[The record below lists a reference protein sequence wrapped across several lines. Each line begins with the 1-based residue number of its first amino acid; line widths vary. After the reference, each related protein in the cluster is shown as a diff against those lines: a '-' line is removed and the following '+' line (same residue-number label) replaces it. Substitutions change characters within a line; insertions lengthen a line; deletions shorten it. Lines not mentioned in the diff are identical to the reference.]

1 MMTFN
6 QLIPMNIDDLFER
19 ADYDRWA
26 ERFPVPP
33 ISRGA
38 SPEDIAGLC
47 AGRRIDYLGVYVQY
61 ISQDPGSHGRDC
73 LTLQLTDET
82 GHMQALWTLS
92 KSRSTQLVKQ
102 IGEGREAVVS
112 GIIHEWP
119 LGSGELRMVLDD
131 VDFDKAI
138 LAMVEPSLMGTIN
151 TVMQIASML
160 DRLPKPIASIAL
172 ELLES
177 HWQELLNGIDYES
190 LRHCYHGGIL
200 DHLRAVLKVLEYMW
214 SRSGLDIAI
223 SDLAATYRT
232 KLDRDGAR
240 HFYCPISMDH
250 LRQVLVQMHRALDLN
265 PGEPR
270 FFVVCLAAV
279 AVEIGKLSSRVRAQ
293 VVEGLSHTLK
303 QLVDEYA
310 VSREDADQVL
320 NLMTRGSMSLDKTRS
335 AEELALYLAVYLAD
349 TIG

>member
-6 QLIPMNIDDLFER
+6 QLIPMTTDDLFER
-19 ADYDRWA
+19 PDYDCWA

-33 ISRGA
+33 ITRGV
-38 SPEDIAGLC
+38 SPEPISGLR
-47 AGRRIDYLGVYVQY
+47 AGRRIEYLGSYVQC
-61 ISQDPGSHGRDC
+61 ISRDYGSHGRDC

-92 KSRSTQLVKQ
+92 ESRSTQLIEQ

-119 LGSGELRMVLDD
+119 LGSGEMRMILDD
-131 VDFDKAI
+131 VDFDKVI
-138 LAMVEPSLMGTIN
+138 LTIIEPPLTGTID
-151 TVMQIASML
+151 TVMHIAPML
-160 DRLPKPIASIAL
+160 DRLPKPIASMAL

-190 LRHCYHGGIL
+190 LRHHYHGGIL

-214 SRSGLDIAI
+214 SRPGLEMAIA
-223 SDLAATYRT
+223 DLATTYRT
-232 KLDRDGAR
+232 KLDSDGKTSTYYPMS
-240 HFYCPISMDH
+240 FDH
-250 LRQVLVQMHRALDLN
+250 LHRILVLMHRALDSN
-265 PGEPR
+265 PDGPWYY
-270 FFVVCLAAV
+270 VVCLAAV

-293 VVEGLSHTLK
+293 VIEGLSHNLK
-303 QLVDEYA
+303 QMVDEYA

-320 NLMTRGSMSLDKTRS
+320 NLVTHGISSLESARS

-349 TIG
+349 NIG